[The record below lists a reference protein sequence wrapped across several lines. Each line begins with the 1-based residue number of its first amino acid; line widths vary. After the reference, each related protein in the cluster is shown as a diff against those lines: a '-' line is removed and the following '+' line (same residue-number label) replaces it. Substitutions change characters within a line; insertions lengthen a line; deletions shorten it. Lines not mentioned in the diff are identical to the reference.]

1 MIPRG
6 NLAVAHPFCHKHL
19 CLTDLAAS
27 SVFLTT
33 SRAISVTTT
42 VTTSAALNTAAA
54 AADGDLDILLL
65 QLCKTPK
72 PGTPFAPIITHFAT
86 IRIPRRNRKA

>member
-1 MIPRG
+1 M
-6 NLAVAHPFCHKHL
+6 
-19 CLTDLAAS
+19 
-27 SVFLTT
+27 
-33 SRAISVTTT
+33 TTT

-72 PGTPFAPIITHFAT
+72 PGTPFAPITHSAT
-86 IRIPRRNRKA
+86 IRLPRQTAWESEMVLLS